1 MDKFIIYT
9 AETAPEKSR
18 DILKDIHGKLGFVP
32 NVLGEMAESPAL
44 LKGYRDLSAAAAAG
58 IFSPTELEV
67 IRITV
72 SVLNDCSYCVAAET
86 TIGEK
91 EKVQRDVLEA
101 LRQEK
106 PLKDP
111 KLEALRIFT
120 VSVMKKMGWA
130 EERDLEAFFKAGWT
144 RAHVLEVILNI
155 SLKTLTNYVNHV
167 AKTPLD
173 KAFEPN
179 RIEDTKRRDD
189 RASHAA

>member
-1 MDKFIIYT
+1 MDKFTIHT

-18 DILKDIHGKLGFVP
+18 EILKDIQGKLGFVP

-44 LKGYRDLSAAAAAG
+44 LRGYKDISAAAASG
-58 IFSPTELEV
+58 LFSPTEREV

-72 SVLNDCSYCVAAET
+72 SALNNCSYCIAAET

-91 EKVQRDVLEA
+91 EKVPRDVLEA

-111 KLEALRIFT
+111 KLEALRTFT
-120 VSVMKKMGWA
+120 TTVMKKMGWA
-130 EERDLEAFFKAGWT
+130 EERDLETFLKAGYT
-144 RAHVLEVILNI
+144 RAHVLEVILNL
-155 SLKTLTNYVNHV
+155 SLKLLTNYVNHV

-179 RIEDTKRRDD
+179 RIEDKKPQHRK
-189 RASHAA
+189 SNAA